1 MIFHPRPVP
10 SRIPKTCSERYI
22 MSKGVCIY
30 VRVSTTKQTV
40 ENQIQVLRDYSDRC
54 GYQITQIYSDNGIS
68 GSKGR
73 QDRPGLDQMLKD
85 GVQRKFEM
93 VLVWSV
99 DRLGRSVSDL
109 VQIMKELNELK
120 IDLYFNQQN
129 IDTSTS
135 SGRMIFGIFGCIS
148 EMERNLISERVTIGL
163 QRAVSQGKKLGRPT
177 KMNDGMRNAVKLL
190 REKGM
195 GIKQISKQLQ
205 IGIGTVYSVL

>member
-1 MIFHPRPVP
+1 
-10 SRIPKTCSERYI
+10 
-22 MSKGVCIY
+22 MSKRVCIY

-40 ENQIQVLRDYSDRC
+40 ENQIQVLREYSDRC

-99 DRLGRSVSDL
+99 DRLGRSVSHL
-109 VQIMKELNELK
+109 VEVMNELNELK
-120 IDLYFNQQN
+120 IDLYFNQQS

-135 SGRMIFGIFGCIS
+135 SGRMIFGIFGCIA
-148 EMERNLISERVTIGL
+148 EMERALISERVSAGL

-177 KMNDGMRNAVKLL
+177 KMNDGLKSAIQLL
-190 REKGM
+190 RQRGM
-195 GIKQISKQLQ
+195 GIKQIAKELKV
-205 IGIGTVYSVL
+205 GIGTVYSVI

>member
-1 MIFHPRPVP
+1 M
-10 SRIPKTCSERYI
+10 
-22 MSKGVCIY
+22 G
-30 VRVSTTKQTV
+30 TK
-40 ENQIQVLRDYSDRC
+40 
-54 GYQITQIYSDNGIS
+54 TQIYSDNGIS

-73 QDRPGLDQMLKD
+73 QDRPGLDQMMKD

-120 IDLYFNQQN
+120 IDLYFNQQS

-177 KMNDGMRNAVKLL
+177 KMNDGMKNAVKLL